1 MMAYITNRTVW
12 RGKRLLICSS
22 LFGAAT
28 VSAQA
33 NSDLP
38 LWELGAFGLGV
49 SQNAY
54 PGADQHI
61 NRALVLPYFI
71 YRGEVFRADRDTA
84 GIRAIKTDA
93 FEVDVGFAASF
104 GARGDSIEA
113 RRGMRALGTLVE
125 FGPRLKWNLGSGPGG
140 GRWRAEF
147 PLRAVLDLSDGAAHR
162 GTSFEPRLV
171 FEREA
176 RDGWRYSA
184 SAGAVMADS
193 KLARTFYE
201 VSPGDVTALRPAYAA
216 KSGLMA
222 WRLGTSASVNIGPD
236 WRVFGFARLDS
247 VAGAANEAS
256 PLMRRNAGATVGVGV
271 SYTWMRSE
279 RRAND

>member
-1 MMAYITNRTVW
+1 MVFLPNLGFHPTKVMMASL
-12 RGKRLLICSS
+12 G
-22 LFGAAT
+22 LFGYVTA
-28 VSAQA
+28 SAQGQ
-33 NSDLP
+33 NDLP
-38 LWELGAFGLGV
+38 LWELGAFGFGV

-54 PGADQHI
+54 PGADQQV

-71 YRGEVFRADRDTA
+71 YRGEILRADRDTA
-84 GIRAIKTDA
+84 GIRAIKTDD

-147 PLRAVLDLSDGAAHR
+147 PLRAVLDLSDSAAHR

-184 SAGAVMADS
+184 NVGAVMGDA

-201 VSPGDVTALRPAYAA
+201 VTPSDSTAVRPAYAA

-222 WRLGTSASVNIGPD
+222 WRLGTSASVNVGPD
-236 WRVFGFARLDS
+236 WRVFGFVRLDS

-256 PLMRRNAGATVGVGV
+256 PLVRRNTGATVGIGAA
-271 SYTWMRSE
+271 YTWMRSE

>member
-1 MMAYITNRTVW
+1 MTYP
-12 RGKRLLICSS
+12 LICTVRPAKLLMVS
-22 LFGAAT
+22 LSLLGGTT
-28 VSAQA
+28 VLAQA
-33 NSDLP
+33 TGDLP
-38 LWELGAFGLGV
+38 LWELGAFGIGV

-54 PGADQHI
+54 PGADQQV

-71 YRGEVFRADRDTA
+71 YRGEILRADRDTA
-84 GIRAIKTDA
+84 GIRAIKTED
-93 FEVDVGFAASF
+93 FEVDVGLAASF

-147 PLRAVLDLSDGAAHR
+147 PLRAVLDLSDSAAHR
-162 GTSFEPRLV
+162 GNSFEPRLV

-184 SAGAVMADS
+184 SAGAVFADA
-193 KLARTFYE
+193 KLARAFYE
-201 VSPGDVTALRPAYAA
+201 VSPGDATALRPAYTA

-236 WRVFGFARLDS
+236 WRVFGFVRLDT

-256 PLMRRNAGATVGVGV
+256 PLVRRNAGATVGLGAA
-271 SYTWMRSE
+271 YTWMRSD
-279 RRAND
+279 RRASD